1 MFGSIFNTIGN
12 VIGSVGK
19 AAGSAV
25 GSTASAIG
33 STAGAVGSA
42 AWQMPGQVIKGVG
55 DVIESLP
62 KTAEAYRPIVDVLG
76 SAYGVYTSIQQNKAA
91 KKAAETYGAGSAQG
105 GAIGG
110 VPVVVP
116 SASAPS
122 MSVTVGGGPP
132 MTEDERLMR
141 EAMQQGGA
149 DTQRFLL
156 YGAFALAAVVL
167 LSKKRR

>member
-12 VIGSVGK
+12 VIGSVGS
-19 AAGSAV
+19 AAGKVA

-33 STAGAVGSA
+33 STAGSIGSA

-62 KTAEAYRPIVDVLG
+62 KTAEAYKPVVDVLG

-91 KKAAETYGAGSAQG
+91 KKAADSYGSGSAQG
-105 GAIGG
+105 GAIGN
-110 VPVVVP
+110 VPVYIP

-122 MSVTVGGGPP
+122 MSVTTGNPA

-149 DTQRFLL
+149 DTQKFLV
-156 YGAFALAAVVL
+156 YGAIGLAAYAL
-167 LSKKRR
+167 LSKKKR